1 LSFFYLFK
9 PYFKLNICPKSK
21 LLIKE
26 GLRCLHYFYGTGHYL
41 LYRGGLRRNWGGAF
55 KKIDCGW
62 GHFKMANRKKEGD
75 CENRFMLTV
84 IYNNAEM
91 TFDRKK

>member
-1 LSFFYLFK
+1 
-9 PYFKLNICPKSK
+9 
-21 LLIKE
+21 
-26 GLRCLHYFYGTGHYL
+26 
-41 LYRGGLRRNWGGAF
+41 
-55 KKIDCGW
+55 
-62 GHFKMANRKKEGD
+62 MANRKKEGD

>member
-1 LSFFYLFK
+1 MFTLFLRDWSLFIIQRE
-9 PYFKLNICPKSK
+9 PEEKL
-21 LLIKE
+21 
-26 GLRCLHYFYGTGHYL
+26 G
-41 LYRGGLRRNWGGAF
+41 GGAF
-55 KKIDCGW
+55 KTIDCGW